1 MMFLQGELTSLLLTF
16 LFEKGQLLLELGDLL
31 VLVALLRT
39 ARVLLLKGPRH
50 GGEGLVLPLVE
61 GFPRH
66 A

>member
-1 MMFLQGELTSLLLTF
+1 MMFLQREMPSLLLPLF
-16 LFEKGQLLLELGDLL
+16 LEEGQLLLQLGDLL

-61 GFPRH
+61 GFSRH